1 MKGKVIIVL
10 PQEIYGAT
18 LGQILEVMEYP
29 EYSIHHHT
37 RKGITITKRYPSG
50 LREVTRLHK

>member
-18 LGQILEVMEYP
+18 LGQVLEVLEYP

-37 RKGITITKRYPSG
+37 RKGITITKKYKSG
-50 LREVTRLHK
+50 L